1 METRG
6 RRTELDSGMEKQ
18 TGGSEDKREERNNI
32 LTTILFCF
40 LKDGKMMNTVSS
52 KLLIIHV
59 SLLPLQEKKTIKMFL
74 SLLLQGSSDA
84 SLIRASILY
93 TTGVS
98 HYTGDAQNVIA
109 IAIDIFFQP
118 YGKSACK
125 TSALPLDSFQNCFK
139 NYYDKLT

>member
-1 METRG
+1 MDTVETRG
-6 RRTELDSGMEKQ
+6 RRTELESGMEKQ
-18 TGGSEDKREERNNI
+18 TGGSEGKREEGNNI

-59 SLLPLQEKKTIKMFL
+59 SLLPRQGKKIIKMFL
-74 SLLLQGSSDA
+74 CLLLQGNSDA

-98 HYTGDAQNVIA
+98 HYTGDAQIKICHCHRNRY
-109 IAIDIFFQP
+109 FFP
-118 YGKSACK
+118 
-125 TSALPLDSFQNCFK
+125 TLW
-139 NYYDKLT
+139 